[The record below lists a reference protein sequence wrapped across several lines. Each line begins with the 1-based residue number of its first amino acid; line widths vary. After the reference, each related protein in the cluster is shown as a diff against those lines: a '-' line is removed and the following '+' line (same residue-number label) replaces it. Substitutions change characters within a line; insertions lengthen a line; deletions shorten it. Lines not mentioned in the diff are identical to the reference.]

1 MIGGRF
7 GPVPDEPGRED
18 SGAQDSAPPAAPAA
32 AASGGVTSARDLRV
46 SDAEREHVVGLL
58 QRATG
63 AGLLDLDEFT
73 RRVDAALAA
82 RTRGEL
88 NVVLLDLPGV
98 THPERPAQLP
108 VHRAPARP
116 VAQQPA
122 STDTGSGSEVRNM
135 LSSVRRSGEWDVP
148 ARLVVRTTLGS
159 TELDFTS
166 ARIPHEVV
174 EIDMD
179 VVAGS
184 VEMRVP
190 DGSRIDRTSLTVTLG
205 SVEDRSRPGPDG
217 VVFRLSGAVRA
228 GSVEIKPP
236 KRSGWWRRS

>member
-7 GPVPDEPGRED
+7 DTVADDP
-18 SGAQDSAPPAAPAA
+18 
-32 AASGGVTSARDLRV
+32 TSALHSARNLRV

-73 RRVDAALAA
+73 RRVDTALAA
-82 RTRGEL
+82 RTRAEL
-88 NVVLLDLPGV
+88 NVVLLDLPGM
-98 THPERPAQLP
+98 THPDRPAQVP
-108 VHRAPARP
+108 VHRGPAHPVTPRP
-116 VAQQPA
+116 V
-122 STDTGSGSEVRNM
+122 TDSGSGSEVRSM
-135 LSSVRRSGEWDVP
+135 LSSVSRTGEWDVP
-148 ARLVVRTTLGS
+148 ERLVVRTALGS

-190 DGSRIDRTSLTVTLG
+190 DGARVDRTHLQVTLG
-205 SVEDRSRPGPDG
+205 SVEDKSRPGPAG
-217 VVFRLSGAVRA
+217 VLFRLTGAVRA

-236 KRSGWWRRS
+236 KRQRWWRRP